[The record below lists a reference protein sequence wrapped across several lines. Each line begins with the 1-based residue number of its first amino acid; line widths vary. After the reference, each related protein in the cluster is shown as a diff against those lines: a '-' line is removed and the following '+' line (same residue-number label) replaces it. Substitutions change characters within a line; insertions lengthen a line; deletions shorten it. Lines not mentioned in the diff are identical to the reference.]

1 MHICLYTIDY
11 YDEVA
16 ALLYRTSGVSM
27 REVDS
32 KSGHA
37 RYLARNPGLSFLAIE
52 NGHVVGCVM
61 GGHDGRRGYLHH
73 VMVAA
78 DYRGRGIANAL
89 VERCLKALEELGIL
103 KTHIDV
109 LIENEEANDYW
120 ERRGWQRRS
129 DLHRYSMNRSGRDN
143 E

>member
-1 MHICLYTIDY
+1 
-11 YDEVA
+11 
-16 ALLYRTSGVSM
+16 
-27 REVDS
+27 
-32 KSGHA
+32 
-37 RYLARNPGLSFLAIE
+37 
-52 NGHVVGCVM
+52 
-61 GGHDGRRGYLHH
+61 
-73 VMVAA
+73 
-78 DYRGRGIANAL
+78 
-89 VERCLKALEELGIL
+89 VERCLKALEKLGIL